1 MSDPDDGHHGDPIRK
16 NPLRSAKRGTEIL
29 LYCCRMGK
37 LNFFREVSVILDWL
51 DGKLDWSIFAV
62 VIPIGGVGIILLSLL
77 TFAWE
82 FDLPTSPVWQVG
94 LFHLALALL
103 LSITFVV
110 ASRRPFSFS
119 GGFRWFTITVSVLV
133 PAAVFVGSWLVNGPY
148 EGFRDDRIFNG
159 VVASV
164 SGFML
169 VWMSTIFPYTAV
181 VFGRKLIRSRRDGVS
196 HWATWAGC
204 TPVIVTRSR

>member
-1 MSDPDDGHHGDPIRK
+1 M
-16 NPLRSAKRGTEIL
+16 RSAKRGTEIL

-37 LNFFREVSVILDWL
+37 LNFFREVSVVLDWL

-62 VIPIGGVGIILLSLL
+62 VIPIGAVAMLLMGLL

-82 FDLPTSPVWQVG
+82 FELAMSPAWQVG
-94 LFHLALALL
+94 IFHLALALL

-119 GGFRWFTITVSVLV
+119 RGFRWFTMTVSVLV
-133 PAAVFVGSWLVNGPY
+133 PTAVFVGSWLVNGPY

-169 VWMSTIFPYTAV
+169 VWMSAIFPYIAV
-181 VFGRKLIRSRRDGVS
+181 VLGRKLIRSRRDGVP
-196 HWATWAGC
+196 H
-204 TPVIVTRSR
+204 

>member
-1 MSDPDDGHHGDPIRK
+1 MG
-16 NPLRSAKRGTEIL
+16 SAKRGTEIL

-51 DGKLDWSIFAV
+51 DHKLDWSIFAV
-62 VIPIGGVGIILLSLL
+62 VIPIGSVGIILLSLL

-119 GGFRWFTITVSVLV
+119 RGFRWFTITVSVLV
-133 PAAVFVGSWLVNGPY
+133 PAAVFFGSWLVNGPY

-159 VVASV
+159 VVTSV

-181 VFGRKLIRSRRDGVS
+181 VFRRKLIRSRRDGVP
-196 HWATWAGC
+196 H
-204 TPVIVTRSR
+204 

>member
-1 MSDPDDGHHGDPIRK
+1 MDRQPSDPDDRHPGDLIRK
-16 NPLRSAKRGTEIL
+16 NPLRSAKSGTEIL

-51 DGKLDWSIFAV
+51 DGKLDWSILAV
-62 VIPIGGVGIILLSLL
+62 VIPISGVGIILLSLL

-82 FDLPTSPVWQVG
+82 FNLPTSPVWQVG
-94 LFHLALALL
+94 IFHLALALL

-110 ASRRPFSFS
+110 ASRRPFSFT
-119 GGFRWFTITVSVLV
+119 GGFRWFTMTVSVLV

-181 VFGRKLIRSRRDGVS
+181 VFGRKLIRSQRDGIP
-196 HWATWAGC
+196 H
-204 TPVIVTRSR
+204 

>member
-1 MSDPDDGHHGDPIRK
+1 M
-16 NPLRSAKRGTEIL
+16 RSAKRDTEIL

-51 DGKLDWSIFAV
+51 DGKLDWSIFTV
-62 VIPIGGVGIILLSLL
+62 VIPISGVGIILLSLL

-82 FDLPTSPVWQVG
+82 FNLPTSPVWQVG
-94 LFHLALALL
+94 IFHLALILL

-119 GGFRWFTITVSVLV
+119 GGFRWFTMTVSVLV
-133 PAAVFVGSWLVNGPY
+133 PAAVFFGSWLVNGPY

-169 VWMSTIFPYTAV
+169 IWMSTIFPYTAV
-181 VFGRKLIRSRRDGVS
+181 VFGRKLIRSRRDGFP
-196 HWATWAGC
+196 H
-204 TPVIVTRSR
+204 

>member
-1 MSDPDDGHHGDPIRK
+1 M
-16 NPLRSAKRGTEIL
+16 RSAKSGTEIL

-51 DGKLDWSIFAV
+51 DGKLDWSILAV
-62 VIPIGGVGIILLSLL
+62 VIPISGVGIILLSLL

-82 FDLPTSPVWQVG
+82 FNLPTSPVWQVG
-94 LFHLALALL
+94 IFHLALALL

-110 ASRRPFSFS
+110 ASRRPFSFT
-119 GGFRWFTITVSVLV
+119 GGFRWFTMTVSVLV

-181 VFGRKLIRSRRDGVS
+181 VFGRKLIRSQRDGIP
-196 HWATWAGC
+196 H
-204 TPVIVTRSR
+204 